1 MVDAL
6 AYRHFPWLREVVEEI
21 QPYHQRR
28 VYSGL
33 AELSYHLLNGDAPL
47 ATSSHWA
54 EGRSGRLGLTNPS
67 FPGIEAIAASS
78 SLPAGVDG
86 RLVADAAGLL
96 WSARRIAGRVV
107 SRLPENPEWDETGLR
122 MELIR

>member
-1 MVDAL
+1 MTPL

-54 EGRSGRLGLTNPS
+54 EGRSGRLGLTNPR